1 MLWNKL
7 KNKKA
12 ETLLET
18 LVSILVAVLSVT
30 LLATS
35 VMVAAR
41 INKTTGEA
49 DARFNEELGEA
60 ELGAVLDIEDSRIT
74 VRFDNGST
82 ENVLVDIYGT
92 GEFASYKKG
101 GDAP

>member
-7 KNKKA
+7 KSSKA

-18 LVSILVAVLSVT
+18 LVSILIAALSVT

-41 INKTTGEA
+41 INKAANDA
-49 DARFNEELGEA
+49 DLRFNRELGEA
-60 ELGAVLDIEDSRIT
+60 ELGSKPGIKNSPLVIKFAD
-74 VRFDNGST
+74 GST
-82 ENVLVDIYGT
+82 ENISVDLYGS

-101 GDAP
+101 GDTP

>member
-7 KNKKA
+7 KSKNA

-41 INKTTGEA
+41 LNKSTNDA
-49 DARFNEELGEA
+49 DIRFNKELGEA
-60 ELGAVLDIEDSRIT
+60 EMGSELDMEDSRIT
-74 VRFDNGST
+74 IRFADGGT
-82 ENVLVDIYGT
+82 ESVLVDLYGT

-101 GDAP
+101 GDTP